1 MSAPVADRVL
11 VFAGGDRCRPED
23 LDGLPA
29 DALVVAADS
38 GAEHAVAL
46 GWSVDVLVGDLDSI
60 GPELAARLEAAGTR
74 VLRHPEAKDQ
84 TDLALTAFRRLFDHV
99 DEVAP
104 HHVVAADP
112 LDDRIVGIVDQRL
125 RLHAAAHGV
134 ARVFRSLA
142 VDDPV
147 IGDELRVQR
156 CRARCEVAELFAPEL
171 DALDDDRRTDLL
183 AVLDVSTSFDHLD
196 LLTTEHGLPP
206 ERVRRLVVDVL
217 RDQFVG
223 AATTPVSV

>member
-1 MSAPVADRVL
+1 MSCACTEPDRVDDGRRIRRDRNREAVTCAFLELVAD
-11 VFAGGDRCRPED
+11 GDPRPS
-23 LDGLPA
+23 
-29 DALVVAADS
+29 VAAVAERS
-38 GAEHAVAL
+38 GVSYR
-46 GWSVDVLVGDLDSI
+46 SVF
-60 GPELAARLEAAGTR
+60 RYFT
-74 VLRHPEAKDQ
+74 DQ

-104 HHVVAADP
+104 LHVVAADP